1 MVIGSMD
8 EITSLFDE
16 ADPFKSWWPAIAAA
30 VVGIIIAVRAIMSGQ
45 RCPND
50 NQIRDQI
57 VIVTGANTGI
67 GFEIAKALAGRGGH
81 VILACRNMEAA
92 EKAAAII
99 KRELSCQVLK
109 DTQKAAATNDGTKDP
124 PSSSSSSV
132 NNDTGATNG
141 NGNDADTDGGNMFFV
156 EARYLDLRSF
166 DNVQRFARKIM
177 AEFERIDILIN
188 NAGIIFDPVKTNT
201 TDGFEQHLQV
211 NYMAPFLLSHLLL
224 PHLKKSPNGR
234 IINVSAHSHV
244 SAKMDFDDPLNVGT
258 WATKFH
264 ARDAFSHS
272 KLAVLLATRWMA
284 KELKDTSITVNCC
297 TPGLVRGTSH
307 LRSSPLMSAFCVRVM
322 TYPWMWMFMKNP
334 SQGAQSAIRLAT
346 DPKLKHVTGEYF
358 NDCEIAVS
366 SPLGQDKELAKKL
379 YQQTMRILKIATK
392 LEIDKGEEK
401 ENEIRI
407 ASAEESKAATA
418 ATSATPT
425 PPPPSSSSASSTSAD
440 TSNIQQR
447 W

>member
-1 MVIGSMD
+1 MVMGSMD
-8 EITSLFDE
+8 DIITLFDE
-16 ADPFKSWWPAIAAA
+16 ADPFKTWWPPIAAA
-30 VVGIIIAVRAIMSGQ
+30 VVGIIITVRAIMSGQ

-67 GFEIAKALAGRGGH
+67 GFEIAKALAGRGGR

-99 KRELSCQVLK
+99 KRELSCQVL
-109 DTQKAAATNDGTKDP
+109 G
-124 PSSSSSSV
+124 SSGG
-132 NNDTGATNG
+132 GA
-141 NGNDADTDGGNMFFV
+141 GNMFFV

-166 DNVQRFARKIM
+166 DNVRRFARKIM
-177 AEFERIDILIN
+177 AEFERVDVLIN

-224 PHLKKSPNGR
+224 PHLKKSENGR
-234 IINVSAHSHV
+234 IINVSAHAHA

-264 ARDAFSHS
+264 PRDAFSHS
-272 KLAVLLATRWMA
+272 KLAVILATRWMA

-307 LRSSPLMSAFCVRVM
+307 LRR
-322 TYPWMWMFMKNP
+322 
-334 SQGAQSAIRLAT
+334 
-346 DPKLKHVTGEYF
+346 
-358 NDCEIAVS
+358 
-366 SPLGQDKELAKKL
+366 
-379 YQQTMRILKIATK
+379 
-392 LEIDKGEEK
+392 
-401 ENEIRI
+401 
-407 ASAEESKAATA
+407 
-418 ATSATPT
+418 
-425 PPPPSSSSASSTSAD
+425 
-440 TSNIQQR
+440 
-447 W
+447 